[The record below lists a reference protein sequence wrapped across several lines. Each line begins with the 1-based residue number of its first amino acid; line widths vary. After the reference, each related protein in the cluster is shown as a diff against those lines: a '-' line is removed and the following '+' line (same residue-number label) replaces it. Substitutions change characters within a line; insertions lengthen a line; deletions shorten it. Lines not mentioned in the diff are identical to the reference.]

1 MQILFILL
9 PIIVIIIVQ
18 FIAIISNNWVEYNID
33 SVPNKNIKIGLWKG
47 CVNNVCADVDV
58 SKSSSTILITRI
70 FTIISLI
77 LLVVSCILL
86 FLPGMTTKN
95 IYLILVIAISGIL
108 STLSSILF
116 SQDRSI
122 TDYYSKLGL
131 PFYLELIS
139 GIILIISSIILKF
152 KLESKIEK

>member
-9 PIIVIIIVQ
+9 PIIVIIIAQ

-33 SVPNKNIKIGLWKG
+33 FPNKNIKIGLWKG
-47 CVNNVCADVDV
+47 CVNNVCLDIDV

-95 IYLILVIAISGIL
+95 IYLISVIAISGIL
-108 STLSSILF
+108 SILSSILF
-116 SQDRSI
+116 SQDESLANSI
-122 TDYYSKLGL
+122 SKLKL